1 MQHKPAAQPPNRP
14 IPDRPLRSVTAG
26 YDIDRWPLAVK
37 IGHDETVE
45 SWLARAASRYALTP
59 RELLAEAG
67 IDSDIRRPIQLA
79 RAVRDHSDLLAQ
91 LLGCEHTEIS
101 AATTEMLPNAAI
113 VEYLQRYRATTRP
126 IPAGIAY
133 CPQCLAQPD
142 PQWKREWASM
152 FSIACAVHGCLL
164 VRTCPRCGDL
174 PFSTA
179 SWLSREPEMS
189 AYACP
194 NRPRRSSGRMIQ
206 SRRCGFDLRTVEPF
220 DMDTPA
226 IEAHVLASDLWRQ
239 YVQTPTGLLCL
250 AGVEVTS
257 IIAFDALCQ
266 LVDESIRIV
275 SLFEPAFHRPSLVQA
290 LRNAHRVLNSPSA
303 AAAAE
308 QADAV
313 GLLNPAG
320 PVTPLGPDYVLF
332 RRKRNPLLAAIRLGA
347 VRATLSPAAQ
357 LTFDC
362 GHPHPRYPL
371 RDNDDQTVLRLP
383 EHEPGIP
390 EMDRARI
397 PQVLWPGT
405 VWTADDAPS
414 TLAAAAQALALT
426 KIGDTRSWSIIA
438 LDLGLPKDIAL
449 PVTQYW
455 RRVVRTGLWPEA
467 LAALTH
473 MKEQLRDHRPP
484 IDYQQRRIIADD
496 PTRLQ
501 QALKEAGAG
510 GRDVSD
516 ELSGDVLRRFWELF
530 TGGDIRYAARQLSLT
545 ATDLDNWPAKRV
557 SVDNEYGDL
566 FTNAYDWMTTCSP
579 SLRPCGPLSWQP
591 P

>member
-1 MQHKPAAQPPNRP
+1 M
-14 IPDRPLRSVTAG
+14 
-26 YDIDRWPLAVK
+26 
-37 IGHDETVE
+37 IGSGETVE

-59 RELLAEAG
+59 RELLTEAG
-67 IDSDIRRPIQLA
+67 IDDDVQRPVQL
-79 RAVRDHSDLLAQ
+79 VRVVREHADRLAQ
-91 LLGCEHTEIS
+91 LLGCEDADVC
-101 AATTEMLPNAAI
+101 AAEMESLPNTAI
-113 VEYLQRYRATTRP
+113 VDYLQRYHATSRPVRAGT
-126 IPAGIAY
+126 AF
-133 CPQCLAQPD
+133 CPLCLAQSD
-142 PQWKREWASM
+142 PRWKREWASI
-152 FSIACAVHGCLL
+152 FSIACTDHSCLL
-164 VRTCPRCGDL
+164 VHTCPRCGDL

-179 SWLSREPEMS
+179 SWLSREPHIP

-194 NRPRRSSGRMIQ
+194 NRPRRTSGRMVQ
-206 SRRCGFDLRTVEPF
+206 SRRCQFDLRTVEPF
-220 DMDTPA
+220 AMDA
-226 IEAHVLASDLWRQ
+226 QAVDAHVMANDLWRQ
-239 YVQTPTGLLCL
+239 YVHAPTGLLRL

-257 IIAFDALCQ
+257 LIAFDALCQ

-290 LRNAHRVLNSPSA
+290 LRNAARVLNSPSA
-303 AAAAE
+303 ALAAE

-320 PVTPLGPDYVLF
+320 PVTPLGPAHVLL

-347 VRATLSPAAQ
+347 VRPTLSPAAQ

-371 RDNDDQTVLRLP
+371 RDNDDQAVLRLP
-383 EHEPGIP
+383 EHEPGVP

-405 VWTADDAPS
+405 VWTATNGTTT
-414 TLAAAAQALALT
+414 TLAAAAQAMALT
-426 KIGDTRSWSIIA
+426 KIGDTRAWSIIA
-438 LDLGLPKDIAL
+438 LDLGLPKKIAL

-455 RRVVRTGLWPEA
+455 RRVVRAGLWPES

-501 QALKEAGAG
+501 HALNEAGAS
-510 GRDVSD
+510 RHDVSD

-530 TGGDIRYAARQLSLT
+530 TGGDIRYAAGQMSLSAGELDSWP
-545 ATDLDNWPAKRV
+545 TDRAAI
-557 SVDNEYGDL
+557 DNEYGGL
-566 FTNAYDWMTTCSP
+566 FASAYDWMTTCSP
-579 SLRPCGPLSWQP
+579 SLRPSGPLTWQP

>member
-1 MQHKPAAQPPNRP
+1 M
-14 IPDRPLRSVTAG
+14 T
-26 YDIDRWPLAVK
+26 
-37 IGHDETVE
+37 IGDDETVE

-59 RELLAEAG
+59 RELIAEAG
-67 IDSDIRRPIQLA
+67 IYDDVRRPVQLV
-79 RAVRDHSDLLAQ
+79 RAVREHADRLAQ
-91 LLGCEHTEIS
+91 LLGCEDADVCTAE
-101 AATTEMLPNAAI
+101 TEMLPNAAI
-113 VEYLQRYRATTRP
+113 VDYLQRYHSTSRP
-126 IPAGIAY
+126 VPAGAAF
-133 CPQCLAQPD
+133 CPLCLAQPD
-142 PQWKREWASM
+142 PQWKREWASI
-152 FSIACAVHGCLL
+152 FSIACTDHGCLL

-179 SWLSREPEMS
+179 SWLSREPDVP

-194 NRPRRSSGRMIQ
+194 NRPRRSTGRMIQ
-206 SRRCGFDLRTVEPF
+206 SRRCQFDLRTVEPF
-220 DMDTPA
+220 DMDGQA
-226 IEAHVLASDLWRQ
+226 VDAHVLANDLWRR
-239 YVQTPTGLLCL
+239 YVHAPMGLLRL

-257 IIAFDALCQ
+257 LIAFDALCQ
-266 LVDESIRIV
+266 LLDESIRIV
-275 SLFEPAFHRPSLVQA
+275 SLFEPAFSRPALVQA
-290 LRNAHRVLNSPSA
+290 LRNAAQVLNSPSA
-303 AAAAE
+303 AEAAE

-320 PVTPLGPDYVLF
+320 PVTPLGPDQVLL

-347 VRATLSPAAQ
+347 VRPTLSPAAQ

-371 RDNDDQTVLRLP
+371 RDNDDEVVLRLP

-405 VWTADDAPS
+405 VWTADSATTP
-414 TLAAAAQALALT
+414 LAAAAQAMALT

-438 LDLGLPKDIAL
+438 LDLGLPKQIAL

-455 RRVVRTGLWPEA
+455 RRIVRAGLWPEA

-473 MKEQLRDHRPP
+473 VKEQLRDHRPP

-496 PTRLQ
+496 PTRLRN
-501 QALKEAGAG
+501 ALNEAGADG
-510 GRDVSD
+510 KDWID
-516 ELSGDVLRRFWELF
+516 EQSQHLLRRFWELF
-530 TGGDIRYAARQLSLT
+530 TGGDIRYAAGQLSLS
-545 ATDLDNWPAKRV
+545 ATELDNWPTKRV
-557 SVDNEYGDL
+557 FIDNKYGGL
-566 FTNAYDWMTTCSP
+566 FVNAYDWMTTCSP
-579 SLRPCGPLSWQP
+579 SLRPCGPLTWQP